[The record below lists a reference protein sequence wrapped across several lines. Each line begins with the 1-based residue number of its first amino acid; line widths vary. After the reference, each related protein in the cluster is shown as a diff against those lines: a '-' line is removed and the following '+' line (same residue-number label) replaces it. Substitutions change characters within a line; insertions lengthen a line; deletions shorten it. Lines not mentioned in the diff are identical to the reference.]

1 MTQLRVMSFNIKN
14 SRSNYGT
21 VFAWEHRREKIIQI
35 VHHYRPDIIGFQEV
49 FEDQLEYLAEH
60 LNPEYSY
67 QGVGRDD
74 GAREGEF
81 CPIFYKGLSCNE
93 KGTFWYSDTP
103 EECSNTWKM
112 YLPRI
117 CTWINFKGSIAF
129 YNTHLDDRDP
139 NARKRSFELLLN
151 QMDKNSPNL
160 EKVVVGDFNCNHNS
174 QGINILKNHLLNS
187 YWEKNKSF
195 LNRSVTYH
203 GFAGKKRS
211 FLALNGRRIIDHIMV
226 TKKIQIIDSKLLYH
240 NVGGH
245 QESYPSDHWPLLT
258 DLKYEKTR

>member
-1 MTQLRVMSFNIKN
+1 MTHLQVMSFNIKN

-21 VFAWEHRREKIIQI
+21 VFAWEHRKEKIIQI

-81 CPIFYKGLSCNE
+81 CPIFYKGLSCNL

-103 EECSNTWKM
+103 EKCSNTWNM

-117 CTWINFKGSIAF
+117 CTWINFKDSIAF
-129 YNTHLDDRDP
+129 YNTHLDDRDS
-139 NARKRSFELLLN
+139 NARKKSFELLLN

-160 EKVVVGDFNCNHNS
+160 EKIVVGDFNCNHNS
-174 QGINILKNHLLNS
+174 Q
-187 YWEKNKSF
+187 
-195 LNRSVTYH
+195 H
-203 GFAGKKRS
+203 GFTGKKRS
-211 FLALNGRRIIDHIMV
+211 PLALNGRRIIDHIIV
-226 TKKIQIIDSKLLYH
+226 SKKIHIIDSKLLYY

-245 QESYPSDHWPLLT
+245 QESYPSDHWPILANL
-258 DLKYEKTR
+258 EFR